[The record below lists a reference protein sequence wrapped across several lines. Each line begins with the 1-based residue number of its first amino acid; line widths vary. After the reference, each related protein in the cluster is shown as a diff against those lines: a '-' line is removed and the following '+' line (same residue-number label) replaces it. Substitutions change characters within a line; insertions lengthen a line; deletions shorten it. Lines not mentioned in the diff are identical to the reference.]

1 MTLKNEKE
9 ARGTKNEN
17 GSNIKKE
24 KTMVIL
30 PIVIFIISGGCCDD
44 STSNFSNVR
53 TAG

>member
-1 MTLKNEKE
+1 M
-9 ARGTKNEN
+9 AGQTK
-17 GSNIKKE
+17 IRPKVL
-24 KTMVIL
+24 VII